1 MIIFDARRMMAYEK
15 LKQLGTLAG
24 KTDDYLEE
32 LWGEFITDAELL
44 GAFAY
49 YVDNHSLYDG
59 IECRGYGLTDLYF
72 YNMRRTEMRQDIGKN
87 YADSNKEAMALDTF
101 FLMAQMMKDPQKY
114 IRHLEGGPG
123 ADRLS

>member
-72 YNMRRTEMRQDIGKN
+72 YNMRSYEVGHDAGKN
-87 YADSNKEAMALDTF
+87 YADCDKEALVLDTF
-101 FLMAQMMKDPQKY
+101 LLMAKMRHDPEKY
-114 IRHLEGGPG
+114 VRRLESGLGM
-123 ADRLS
+123 DRL